1 MFAKSL
7 LIACS
12 TATVSAVKLTAQVS
26 LSSLAGVNIAALS
39 QSELNS
45 LLLATEEV
53 FEQLKQES
61 GVQFLT
67 AEEDKARHL

>member
-53 FEQLKQES
+53 FEQLKQKS

-67 AEEDKARHL
+67 VEENRDRQL

>member
-67 AEEDKARHL
+67 VEEDKARHL